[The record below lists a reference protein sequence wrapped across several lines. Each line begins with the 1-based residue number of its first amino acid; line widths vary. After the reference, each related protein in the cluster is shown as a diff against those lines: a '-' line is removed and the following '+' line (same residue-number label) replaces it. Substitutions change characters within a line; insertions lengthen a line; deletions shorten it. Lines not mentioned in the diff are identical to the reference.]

1 VFEFIIFEF
10 LDLGLKVMNLWM
22 KVDEVVVEDD
32 EEMRE
37 EDEEK
42 EKIKCWWFTVR
53 YNISNDLTV
62 LFLSNG

>member
-1 VFEFIIFEF
+1 
-10 LDLGLKVMNLWM
+10 MNLWM